1 MIFPLFSYIVIKGEK
16 LFLKSI
22 QGGMMSEVKIIPF
35 KMAVIPIIFLVLVL
49 STTIV
54 IFDQSAHI
62 PLILA
67 AATASLVAFKYK
79 YSWKMLESFMIHGIS
94 MTIVPMLILI
104 LVGIMI
110 GTWILAGVVPTMI
123 YYGLQV
129 LSPKIFL
136 LATLLICS
144 IVSLGTGSS
153 WSTVG
158 TVGVALIA
166 VGQGLG
172 IPAPLVA
179 GTIIS
184 GAYFGDKMS
193 PLSDTTNLA
202 PAVAGTD
209 LFSHIKHMTYTTI
222 PSYIIA
228 AIIYTII
235 GFYYSSGNIETET
248 IDGILNALNSTYT
261 INIFL
266 LVPPVFVILMVVKKV
281 PPMPALLVGSII
293 GGIFAI
299 FMQGTSIA
307 DVFQAGYSGY
317 VSDTGNAMVDDLL
330 TRGGIEN
337 MYSTL
342 GLIMCALT
350 FGGIMEGTGMLNVIM
365 NPIIN
370 KIRRVGT
377 LILTTNVTSIALNFI
392 VAEQYVTVVLAG
404 RMFKN
409 SFQEKGLKAKNLS
422 RCLEDSGTLTSGLVP
437 WNTCGAFMWATLGVY
452 PFLYLPFAFFNL
464 INPVIS
470 IIYGYSGITI
480 EKIDEDK
487 DNSKLKKSKESIKD
501 TG

>member
-1 MIFPLFSYIVIKGEK
+1 V
-16 LFLKSI
+16 
-22 QGGMMSEVKIIPF
+22 SEVKIIPF
-35 KMAVIPIIFLVLVL
+35 KMAIIPIIFLVCVL
-49 STTIV
+49 STTIIV
-54 IFDQSAHI
+54 FKQSAHI
-62 PLILA
+62 PLILSAGSA
-67 AATASLVAFKYK
+67 ALVAFKYK
-79 YSWKMLESFMIHGIS
+79 YSWKLLESFMIRGIS

-110 GTWILAGVVPTMI
+110 GTWILGGVVPTMI
-123 YYGLQV
+123 YFGLKI

-136 LATLLICS
+136 LATLIICS

-153 WSTVG
+153 WSTAG
-158 TVGVALIA
+158 TVGVALMA

-172 IPAPLVA
+172 IPVPLVA

-209 LFSHIKHMTYTTI
+209 LFSHIKHMMYTTI

-228 AIIYTII
+228 AVIYGVI
-235 GFYYSSGNIETET
+235 GFSYSSGHMETET
-248 IDGILNALNSTYT
+248 IDGILSSLNATFN

-266 LVPPVFVILMVVKKV
+266 LLPPVIVILMVVKKV
-281 PPMPALLVGSII
+281 PPMPALLVGSIV
-293 GGIFAI
+293 GGIFAVT
-299 FMQGTSIA
+299 MQGCSIA
-307 DVFQAGYSGY
+307 KVFEAGYSGY
-317 VSDTGNAMVDDLL
+317 VASTGNAMVDDLL

-350 FGGIMEGTGMLNVIM
+350 FGGIMEGTGMLNIIM

-370 KIRRVGT
+370 RIKRVGT
-377 LILTTNVTSIALNFI
+377 LILTTNVTAVALNFI
-392 VAEQYVTVVLAG
+392 VAEQYVTEVLTG

-409 SFQEKGLKAKNLS
+409 SFEEKKLKPKNLS

-470 IIYGYSGITI
+470 VIYGYTGFTI
-480 EKIDEDK
+480 EKIDDDK
-487 DNSKLKKSKESIKD
+487 EKKETPGK
-501 TG
+501 